1 MKMSYDEINDDYDRY
16 SPLQINETDF
26 DPLGEQPGL
35 VKYLLIGV
43 PNYHFFN

>member
-26 DPLGEQPGL
+26 SDARVILSWCATGQSF
-35 VKYLLIGV
+35 LLSVHGV
-43 PNYHFFN
+43 